1 MGNRGQKRA
10 ETIDELPADKRA
22 CTSLEFRPSSSNSSV
37 QAPMNYTNSTTEVHG
52 DMDTSSSYSGSI
64 HSEGEG
70 EKDSAYGSCDSD
82 GEQRQNA
89 LRDYQRYRSSGDHGK
104 FKKVL
109 SSLDQEGEESGTLAA
124 LTELCELLSFCADSS
139 LSSLMADSVSPIL
152 VKLARHENNPNIM
165 LLAIRAITYLCD
177 VHPRSSGFLVRHD
190 AVPALCQ
197 RLIAIEYLDVAEQC
211 LQALE
216 KISHDQPL
224 ACLQSGAI
232 MAVLTYIDFFS
243 TSVQRVAL
251 STVVNIC
258 KKLPSECPSTFM
270 EAVPML
276 CKLLQYE
283 DPQLVENVAT
293 CLIKIAERVQNSPD
307 MLDEL
312 CNHGLIQQATHLI
325 DLNCRTTLCQP
336 VYTGLI
342 GLLVKLASGSIVAF
356 RTLFELN
363 ISSILKDVLSTY
375 NLSHGMPSSN
385 MVDGSCN
392 QVHEVLK
399 LLNELLPAIAR
410 DHSISVNLEKENFL
424 VNQPDHLQKFGMDL
438 LSILIQV
445 VNSGANLYVC
455 YGSLSVINKFVY
467 FSKSE
472 MLIELLKDTNIS
484 SFLAGV
490 FTRKDNHVLMLAL
503 QIADTILQKLS
514 DIFLNSFLKEGVFFA
529 IDTLSTPEK
538 GSQLMFPMFSG
549 IQQSNDTSQNCAAR
563 DAHKCLC
570 YAFDTSQSAFASET
584 GSCRL
589 EKDSVHSLAKQI
601 KTNYFDTKILNH
613 EQGLTDILQKLR
625 TLAAA
630 LTDLVNTSMSKDSPR
645 LHEEFYSILHQIM
658 AQLNGRDPI
667 STFEFIESGI
677 VKALVNYLSNGQ
689 YLRENTELSGGYN
702 HTCGVEKRF
711 EVFGRL
717 FLPSLDAPLEDFP
730 LSILT
735 QKLQTA
741 LSSLENFPV
750 ILSHSNKQR
759 NSFATV
765 PYGRCTSHPCLKVQF
780 MRGEGETRLCDYS
793 DVLTVDPFSSLDAIE
808 RYLWPKVSKNRTEHG
823 KSAATR
829 ALSRLESLPSQLPSD
844 MSSPGGK
851 IPDLMESDG
860 MSSDMQAMQE
870 DKPNISHS
878 LPEEGDNS
886 RQTTGETTG
895 SSEVPI
901 VSRYSVDSF
910 DVVQDHVENR
920 QHNSSAED
928 TSMSTEYSGS
938 SSNEDTSPKL
948 LFYLEGHQLDQ
959 ALSLYQAILQQQ
971 IKAEHDTVNFAK
983 LWSQVYRVTYR
994 RAVKPGQSCSQDS
1007 QHQAHDSSMSDRV
1020 GTYWQCT
1027 PFFSDMFV
1035 SKLAS
1040 DLETSNPVYDV
1051 LFFLKSL
1058 EGMNRFRFH
1067 LMSNER
1073 MYAFAEGRI
1082 DNLDNLKVTASAVPQ
1097 NEFVSSKLTEKLEQ
1111 QMRDPLAMSIGGMP
1125 LWCSKLMTSCPFLLA
1140 FEARCKYFRLAA
1152 FGQLQAQPHPTSH
1165 NDSGGLNGR
1174 RQNASGLPRKKF
1186 LVCRD
1191 RILESATQMMNLYA
1205 RQKAILEVEYNEEV
1219 GTGLGPTLEFYTLV
1233 SHEFQKSGLG
1243 MWREDHRLLLPT
1255 TSLQM
1260 EDEDS
1265 RIVVSPCGLFPHP
1278 WSSTV
1283 STSGGMEFSEVIS
1296 KFVLLG
1302 QVIAKSVQDGRVL
1315 DIPFSKAFYKLI
1327 LGQELTVYDI
1337 HSFDPELS
1345 RALLEFQAVVERK
1358 RYLESVC
1365 GENSAL
1371 KLNLCFRNTTIE
1383 DLSLDFSLPGY
1394 PDYILT
1400 SGPDPKMV
1408 NMTNLEEYVSLIV
1421 DATINAGVCR
1431 QMEAFKSGFNQVFP
1445 IKHLQVFSE
1454 EELERLLCGERE
1466 FWTQSN
1472 ELLDHIKFDHG
1483 YTSSSPPILNLLE
1496 IIREF
1501 NQELQRA
1508 FLQFV
1513 TGAPRLPPG
1522 GLASLNPKLTIV
1534 RKHSSQCAD
1543 ADLPSVMTCAN
1554 YLKMPPYS
1562 SKETMKEK
1570 LLYAITE
1577 GQGSFHLS

>member
-613 EQGLTDILQKLR
+613 EPGLTDILQKLR

-689 YLRENTELSGGYN
+689 YLRENTELSGGFN

-851 IPDLMESDG
+851 IPDLMESDS

-910 DVVQDHVENR
+910 DVVQDHVENK

-1445 IKHLQVFSE
+1445 IKHLQFFSE

>member
-529 IDTLSTPEK
+529 IDTLSTLEK

-549 IQQSNDTSQNCAAR
+549 IQQSNDTRQNCAAR

-613 EQGLTDILQKLR
+613 EPGLTDILQKLR

-689 YLRENTELSGGYN
+689 YLRENTELSGGFN

-851 IPDLMESDG
+851 IPDLMESDS
-860 MSSDMQAMQE
+860 MSSDMQE

-901 VSRYSVDSF
+901 
-910 DVVQDHVENR
+910 DVVQDHVENK

-1445 IKHLQVFSE
+1445 IKHLQFFSE

-1466 FWTQSN
+1466 FWTSN

>member
-37 QAPMNYTNSTTEVHG
+37 QAPMNCTNLTTEVHG

-89 LRDYQRYRSSGDHGK
+89 LRDYQRYRSSGDHRK

-258 KKLPSECPSTFM
+258 NKLPSECPSTLL

-342 GLLVKLASGSIVAF
+342 GLLVKLASGSMVAF

-375 NLSHGMPSSN
+375 NISHGMPSSN

-529 IDTLSTPEK
+529 IDTLLTPEK

-570 YAFDTSQSAFASET
+570 YAFDTVQSAFASET

-689 YLRENTELSGGYN
+689 YLRENTELSSGFN

-730 LSILT
+730 LSLLT

-765 PYGRCTSHPCLKVQF
+765 PYGRCTSHLCLKVQF
-780 MRGEGETRLCDYS
+780 MRGEGETHLCDYS
-793 DVLTVDPFSSLDAIE
+793 DVLTVDPFSYLDAIE

-851 IPDLMESDG
+851 IPDLMESDS

-901 VSRYSVDSF
+901 DA
-910 DVVQDHVENR
+910 VQDHVENK

-1007 QHQAHDSSMSDRV
+1007 QHQAHDSSMSARV
-1020 GTYWQCT
+1020 GTYWQCA
-1027 PFFSDMFV
+1027 PFFSGMFV

-1073 MYAFAEGRI
+1073 RYAFAEGRI
-1082 DNLDNLKVTASAVPQ
+1082 DKLDNLMVTASAVPQ

-1111 QMRDPLAMSIGGMP
+1111 QMRDPLAVSIGGMP
-1125 LWCSKLMTSCPFLLA
+1125 LWCSKLMTSCPFLFA

-1152 FGQLQAQPHPTSH
+1152 FGQLQAQPRPTSH

-1233 SHEFQKSGLG
+1233 SHEFQKSGLR

-1255 TSLQM
+1255 TSLEM

-1283 STSGGMEFSEVIS
+1283 CTSGGIEFSEVIS

-1365 GENSAL
+1365 GENSTL

-1394 PDYILT
+1394 PGYTLT
-1400 SGPDPKMV
+1400 SGPDPKLV

-1431 QMEAFKSGFNQVFP
+1431 QMQAFKSGFNQVFP

-1466 FWTQSN
+1466 FWTSN

>member
-1 MGNRGQKRA
+1 MLKY
-10 ETIDELPADKRA
+10 IFP
-22 CTSLEFRPSSSNSSV
+22 
-37 QAPMNYTNSTTEVHG
+37 
-52 DMDTSSSYSGSI
+52 
-64 HSEGEG
+64 
-70 EKDSAYGSCDSD
+70 
-82 GEQRQNA
+82 
-89 LRDYQRYRSSGDHGK
+89 
-104 FKKVL
+104 
-109 SSLDQEGEESGTLAA
+109 
-124 LTELCELLSFCADSS
+124 CAN
-139 LSSLMADSVSPIL
+139 
-152 VKLARHENNPNIM
+152 KH
-165 LLAIRAITYLCD
+165 
-177 VHPRSSGFLVRHD
+177 
-190 AVPALCQ
+190 
-197 RLIAIEYLDVAEQC
+197 C

-342 GLLVKLASGSIVAF
+342 GLLVKLASCSMVAF

-424 VNQPDHLQKFGMDL
+424 VNQPDHLQKFGMGL

-667 STFEFIESGI
+667 STFEFIE
-677 VKALVNYLSNGQ
+677 K
-689 YLRENTELSGGYN
+689 
-702 HTCGVEKRF
+702 KRF

-829 ALSRLESLPSQLPSD
+829 ALSRLES
-844 MSSPGGK
+844 
-851 IPDLMESDG
+851 
-860 MSSDMQAMQE
+860 
-870 DKPNISHS
+870 
-878 LPEEGDNS
+878 
-886 RQTTGETTG
+886 
-895 SSEVPI
+895 
-901 VSRYSVDSF
+901 
-910 DVVQDHVENR
+910 
-920 QHNSSAED
+920 
-928 TSMSTEYSGS
+928 
-938 SSNEDTSPKL
+938 
-948 LFYLEGHQLDQ
+948 
-959 ALSLYQAILQQQ
+959 
-971 IKAEHDTVNFAK
+971 
-983 LWSQVYRVTYR
+983 
-994 RAVKPGQSCSQDS
+994 
-1007 QHQAHDSSMSDRV
+1007 
-1020 GTYWQCT
+1020 
-1027 PFFSDMFV
+1027 
-1035 SKLAS
+1035 
-1040 DLETSNPVYDV
+1040 
-1051 LFFLKSL
+1051 
-1058 EGMNRFRFH
+1058 
-1067 LMSNER
+1067 
-1073 MYAFAEGRI
+1073 
-1082 DNLDNLKVTASAVPQ
+1082 
-1097 NEFVSSKLTEKLEQ
+1097 
-1111 QMRDPLAMSIGGMP
+1111 
-1125 LWCSKLMTSCPFLLA
+1125 
-1140 FEARCKYFRLAA
+1140 
-1152 FGQLQAQPHPTSH
+1152 
-1165 NDSGGLNGR
+1165 
-1174 RQNASGLPRKKF
+1174 
-1186 LVCRD
+1186 
-1191 RILESATQMMNLYA
+1191 
-1205 RQKAILEVEYNEEV
+1205 
-1219 GTGLGPTLEFYTLV
+1219 
-1233 SHEFQKSGLG
+1233 
-1243 MWREDHRLLLPT
+1243 
-1255 TSLQM
+1255 
-1260 EDEDS
+1260 
-1265 RIVVSPCGLFPHP
+1265 
-1278 WSSTV
+1278 
-1283 STSGGMEFSEVIS
+1283 
-1296 KFVLLG
+1296 
-1302 QVIAKSVQDGRVL
+1302 
-1315 DIPFSKAFYKLI
+1315 
-1327 LGQELTVYDI
+1327 
-1337 HSFDPELS
+1337 
-1345 RALLEFQAVVERK
+1345 
-1358 RYLESVC
+1358 
-1365 GENSAL
+1365 
-1371 KLNLCFRNTTIE
+1371 
-1383 DLSLDFSLPGY
+1383 
-1394 PDYILT
+1394 
-1400 SGPDPKMV
+1400 
-1408 NMTNLEEYVSLIV
+1408 
-1421 DATINAGVCR
+1421 
-1431 QMEAFKSGFNQVFP
+1431 
-1445 IKHLQVFSE
+1445 
-1454 EELERLLCGERE
+1454 
-1466 FWTQSN
+1466 
-1472 ELLDHIKFDHG
+1472 
-1483 YTSSSPPILNLLE
+1483 
-1496 IIREF
+1496 
-1501 NQELQRA
+1501 
-1508 FLQFV
+1508 
-1513 TGAPRLPPG
+1513 
-1522 GLASLNPKLTIV
+1522 
-1534 RKHSSQCAD
+1534 
-1543 ADLPSVMTCAN
+1543 
-1554 YLKMPPYS
+1554 
-1562 SKETMKEK
+1562 
-1570 LLYAITE
+1570 
-1577 GQGSFHLS
+1577 

>member
-529 IDTLSTPEK
+529 IDTLSTLEK

-549 IQQSNDTSQNCAAR
+549 IQQSNDTRQNCAAR

-613 EQGLTDILQKLR
+613 EPGLTDILQKLR

-689 YLRENTELSGGYN
+689 YLRENTELSGGFN

-851 IPDLMESDG
+851 IPDLMESDS

-910 DVVQDHVENR
+910 DVVQDHVENK

-1445 IKHLQVFSE
+1445 IKHLQFFSE

-1466 FWTQSN
+1466 FWTSN